1 MDFAFKVK
9 LLHKRGVLSF
19 EKVTKF
25 LIHFVQSNLKDL
37 NTVSNFS
44 LLLYQLSLHFWVN
57 YRMYFK
63 STKYNYENEKMNH
76 LRMKKEYFPSSSRSF
91 SFMYLYD
98 INVHLSVW
106 AIVLI
111 YPLRLRNHLKY
122 WRIKIRE
129 KKSREPLCYLCTG
142 SFVDFC
148 VSAVRI
154 WNIRSTS
161 HKTTYTNYRISSKD
175 LQI

>member
-1 MDFAFKVK
+1 M
-9 LLHKRGVLSF
+9 LSF

-44 LLLYQLSLHFWVN
+44 LLLHQLSLHFWVN

-63 STKYNYENEKMNH
+63 KYKVQ
-76 LRMKKEYFPSSSRSF
+76 LWKWKKEYFPSRSRSF
-91 SFMYLYD
+91 SFMYLYY